1 MPYKEISR
9 AEVYIREPGEIP
21 EDAISYTKE
30 NAEKL
35 RKTGFGF
42 VDFTN
47 SESNIVLL
55 MSGRKIY
62 MISPAKPRAFLK
74 SLKKRSPK
82 LTAKIVELKRKGQ
95 DDPGAGVALIQMTTD
110 MKKIFA
116 ETIVKEHSD
125 DYSIVFIEP
134 RDEEKARTLLRIL
147 RPYSSVTYTGE
158 EVSVVLRSDDWE
170 KLKANFPGYKEEG
183 PYRLITFDI
192 VLDLSIVGFLSVVS
206 TALAESGVSI
216 YAISTYLKDHIL
228 VKKRDATKAIAVLN
242 DLVSE
247 AKRG

>member
-1 MPYKEISR
+1 MSEQNEPVEALPLIQKRRLLGIIIPAINLPFFAFNAYRTVTLYLSGAPMNSEDFYTSAMLSVFTLILAVFLPQWVPVYASKYTLQENGLKIKRMLKSSIILPYKEISR
-9 AEVYIREPGEIP
+9 AEVYIREPGKIP

-82 LTAKIVELKRKGQ
+82 LTAKIVELNAKGKT
-95 DDPGAGVALIQMTTD
+95 IQ
-110 MKKIFA
+110 
-116 ETIVKEHSD
+116 ELE
-125 DYSIVFIEP
+125 
-134 RDEEKARTLLRIL
+134 
-147 RPYSSVTYTGE
+147 
-158 EVSVVLRSDDWE
+158 
-170 KLKANFPGYKEEG
+170 
-183 PYRLITFDI
+183 
-192 VLDLSIVGFLSVVS
+192 
-206 TALAESGVSI
+206 
-216 YAISTYLKDHIL
+216 
-228 VKKRDATKAIAVLN
+228 
-242 DLVSE
+242 
-247 AKRG
+247 